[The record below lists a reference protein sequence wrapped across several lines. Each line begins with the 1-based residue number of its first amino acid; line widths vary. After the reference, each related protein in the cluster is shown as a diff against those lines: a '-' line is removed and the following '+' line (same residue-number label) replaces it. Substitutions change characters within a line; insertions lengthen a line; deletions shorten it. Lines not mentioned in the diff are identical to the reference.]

1 MVASKGSNDDRDLV
15 GRARR
20 GDREAF
26 TQLIMQ
32 YQVPLDNMALRMVG
46 RPDDAADIAQE
57 AFLRAWE
64 KIRTLRE
71 APFKSWL
78 FQIAANLCY
87 DHFRRGRRY
96 GVMPEDDQTSTSNVV
111 GLGIATPDPQ
121 ERAEANERT
130 RLVRDSI
137 AALDHDMRIAIV
149 LRDVNGMAY
158 NEIAAVLRVPLGTVK
173 SRIARAR
180 AQVQECL
187 QQHPDFFPTREDACA
202 ECTRRLEGLRET
214 VHAVRALPMDTP
226 TRTFTIPAQRRQSF
240 RWAPVGWVGGVAAAF
255 LVVALGV
262 TQLHGPAGST
272 ASTSGGFSEHRAVA
286 PAASQGQILDSSR
299 SGAASQAFNPILN
312 TVTVT

>member
-1 MVASKGSNDDRDLV
+1 MDDRDLV

-32 YQVPLDNMALRMVG
+32 YQVPLYNMALRMVG
-46 RPDDAADIAQE
+46 RPDDASDIAQE

-71 APFKSWL
+71 APFKAWL

-96 GVMPEDDQTSTSNVV
+96 GVMPEDDQTASVV

-121 ERAEANERT
+121 EHAEANERT

-137 AALDHDMRIAIV
+137 QALDQDMRIAII

-158 NEIAAVLRVPLGTVK
+158 DEIATVLRVPLGTVK

-180 AQVQECL
+180 AQVQERL
-187 QQHPDFFPTREDACA
+187 QQHPDFFHTRREDAHA
-202 ECTRRLEGLRET
+202 E
-214 VHAVRALPMDTP
+214 
-226 TRTFTIPAQRRQSF
+226 
-240 RWAPVGWVGGVAAAF
+240 
-255 LVVALGV
+255 
-262 TQLHGPAGST
+262 
-272 ASTSGGFSEHRAVA
+272 
-286 PAASQGQILDSSR
+286 
-299 SGAASQAFNPILN
+299 
-312 TVTVT
+312 

>member
-15 GRARR
+15 GRSRR

-26 TQLIMQ
+26 TQLIVQ
-32 YQVPLDNMALRMVG
+32 YQIPLYNMALRMVG

-64 KIRTLRE
+64 KIRTLRD

-96 GVMPEDDQTSTSNVV
+96 GVMPDDDQTSHHTSKVL
-111 GLGIATPDPQ
+111 GLGSATPDPQ

-137 AALDHDMRIAIV
+137 AALEHDMRLAII

-158 NEIAAVLRVPLGTVK
+158 DEIAAVLRVPLGTVK

-180 AQVQECL
+180 AQVQDRL
-187 QQHPDFFPTREDACA
+187 QQHPDFFPSREDAHA
-202 ECTRRLEGLRET
+202 E
-214 VHAVRALPMDTP
+214 
-226 TRTFTIPAQRRQSF
+226 
-240 RWAPVGWVGGVAAAF
+240 
-255 LVVALGV
+255 
-262 TQLHGPAGST
+262 
-272 ASTSGGFSEHRAVA
+272 
-286 PAASQGQILDSSR
+286 
-299 SGAASQAFNPILN
+299 
-312 TVTVT
+312 

>member
-1 MVASKGSNDDRDLV
+1 MSASKRSNDDRDLV

-32 YQVPLDNMALRMVG
+32 YQVPLYNMALRMVG

-96 GVMPEDDQTSTSNVV
+96 GVMPDEDQTSNQASNVV
-111 GLGIATPDPQ
+111 GLGIATPDP
-121 ERAEANERT
+121 EARAEANERT
-130 RLVRDSI
+130 RLVRECI
-137 AALDHDMRIAIV
+137 QALDHDMRIAII

-158 NEIAAVLRVPLGTVK
+158 DEIAVVLHVPLGTVK

-180 AQVQECL
+180 AQVQERL
-187 QQHPDFFPTREDACA
+187 QQHPDFFPAREDAHA
-202 ECTRRLEGLRET
+202 E
-214 VHAVRALPMDTP
+214 
-226 TRTFTIPAQRRQSF
+226 
-240 RWAPVGWVGGVAAAF
+240 
-255 LVVALGV
+255 
-262 TQLHGPAGST
+262 
-272 ASTSGGFSEHRAVA
+272 
-286 PAASQGQILDSSR
+286 
-299 SGAASQAFNPILN
+299 
-312 TVTVT
+312 

>member
-1 MVASKGSNDDRDLV
+1 MVASNNSNDDRDLV

-26 TQLIMQ
+26 TQLIVQ
-32 YQVPLDNMALRMVG
+32 YQVPLYNMALRMVG

-111 GLGIATPDPQ
+111 GLGVATPDPQ

-130 RLVRDSI
+130 RLVRDCI
-137 AALDHDMRIAIV
+137 QALDHDMRIAIV

-158 NEIAAVLRVPLGTVK
+158 DEIAAVLRVPLGTVK

-180 AQVQECL
+180 ARVQERL
-187 QQHPDFFPTREDACA
+187 QQHPDFFPTREDAHA
-202 ECTRRLEGLRET
+202 E
-214 VHAVRALPMDTP
+214 
-226 TRTFTIPAQRRQSF
+226 
-240 RWAPVGWVGGVAAAF
+240 
-255 LVVALGV
+255 
-262 TQLHGPAGST
+262 
-272 ASTSGGFSEHRAVA
+272 
-286 PAASQGQILDSSR
+286 
-299 SGAASQAFNPILN
+299 
-312 TVTVT
+312 